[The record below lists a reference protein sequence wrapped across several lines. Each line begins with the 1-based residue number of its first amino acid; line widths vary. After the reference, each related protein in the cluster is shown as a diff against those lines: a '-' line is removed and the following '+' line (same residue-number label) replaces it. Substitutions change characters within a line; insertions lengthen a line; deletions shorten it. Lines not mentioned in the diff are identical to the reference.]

1 MRVLPLTIRHLLL
14 VPLAALALQGCETAD
29 RPGRSPFLSS
39 HDAAA
44 IHASPS
50 GGSFSSRRDDRIG
63 YQLVESALDALAD
76 GDLERAS
83 HRANAALKFDIT
95 NPRLQFLNAYVYQQ
109 MGLSG
114 DTSKYQLAEQG
125 YLQTLKFDPGNTRVQ
140 YQLGTVYMAQRKYSL
155 ARNYFAAVAL
165 DNDDDPAALYDLA
178 TASYYARD
186 PFTAEAVLRELAA
199 TSPLVAGQPEFAQA
213 LSIATAAV
221 NDREAADAL
230 LARYSATL
238 AGADSLDFVKR
249 RLRNWRDFYEYD
261 ARANVTLASL
271 TNKVE
276 TAPAEAMTG
285 TPAQGAPIPL
295 ENISRRKPML
305 AAAAFDDDDDDDE
318 DFDDF
323 DELDDAA
330 KVGDI
335 GGTDETPAS
344 TEMVVVEVVLIG
356 TQEDA
361 RRSRGVNLLEGLQLQ
376 FGDTLENVPGVSF
389 GETRINDAL
398 NSGLA
403 ENTQTITNFINIPAI
418 RYSLNIANA
427 LDSYGE
433 ILAKPSLVALSGE
446 TSEFFSGTEVLA
458 AAVSGGDG
466 DSVSVEKEV
475 GVKLA
480 VTPTVTSGGKVR
492 LHVAAERTFLTD
504 PSTSVLFEFRLDTT
518 KTNINS
524 TVTMD
529 FGETLVIGGLTEKE
543 TTSSTDG
550 VPIIRDIPGINLFF
564 SQEASRVFER
574 SILILITPRRPQFT
588 NQTAEA
594 RGEAQESASSVA
606 RDVERFQQRHREW
619 FAPRD
624 GFLPQVNHGDLPAFV
639 GEFHANDIPRGA
651 LARRG
656 GTAGS
661 VEDLKR
667 YLLAGDL

>member
-1 MRVLPLTIRHLLL
+1 MIIRHLLL
-14 VPLAALALQGCETAD
+14 FPLAALALQGCETPD
-29 RPGRSPFLSS
+29 RASRMDAFSGYE
-39 HDAAA
+39 AAA
-44 IHASPS
+44 AHDPANEARDASYAA
-50 GGSFSSRRDDRIG
+50 RDERIG
-63 YQLVESALDALAD
+63 HQLVEQALQALAD
-76 GDLERAS
+76 GDLEKAS

-140 YQLGTVYMAQRKYSL
+140 HQLGAVYMAQRKYAL
-155 ARNYFAAVAL
+155 AKGYFAAVAL
-165 DNDDDPAALYDLA
+165 DNADDPAALYDLA

-186 PFTAEAVLRELAA
+186 PLTAEAVLRELAA
-199 TSPLVAGQPEFAQA
+199 TSPAVADRPEFAQA

-230 LARYSATL
+230 LARYSETL
-238 AGADSLDFVKR
+238 AGANSLDFVKR

-261 ARANVTLASL
+261 ANNLLTYASL
-271 TNKVE
+271 TNV
-276 TAPAEAMTG
+276 AE
-285 TPAQGAPIPL
+285 
-295 ENISRRKPML
+295 EV
-305 AAAAFDDDDDDDE
+305 DE
-318 DFDDF
+318 LDEPGDAEDLGEF
-323 DELDDAA
+323 DELDDVNE
-330 KVGDI
+330 VGEVD
-335 GGTDETPAS
+335 GTDETPAS
-344 TEMVVVEVVLIG
+344 TDMVVVEVVLIG

-480 VTPTVTSGGKVR
+480 VTPTILGSGKVR

-588 NQTAEA
+588 SHTAGAGGEA
-594 RGEAQESASSVA
+594 RENTSSVE

-624 GFLPQVNHGDLPAFV
+624 GFMRQVNHGAFPAFTE
-639 GEFHANDIPRGA
+639 EFHANDMPRTG
-651 LARRG
+651 LTRRR

-661 VEDLKR
+661 VDDLKR